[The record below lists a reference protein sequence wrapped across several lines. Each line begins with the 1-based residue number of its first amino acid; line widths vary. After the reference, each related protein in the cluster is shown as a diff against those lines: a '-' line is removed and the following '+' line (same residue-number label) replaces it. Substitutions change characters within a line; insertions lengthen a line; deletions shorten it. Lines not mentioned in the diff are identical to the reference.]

1 MFQKILVA
9 IDNPQVDWLPFR
21 KGVELAK
28 QFNAQLMLFHV
39 VSPDEESHRS
49 VPVFMPYDYPAVS
62 EEFIKQ
68 YLQERIEAER
78 QGLNRLRLLATKAEA
93 EGVTAEISQSVGM
106 PGLLICN
113 MAISWNADLI
123 IMGRKGRLGLSELLL
138 GSVSNYVLHHA
149 PCSVLTIQ
157 GHAEELADEQFAAE
171 MVEAD

>member
-1 MFQKILVA
+1 MFQKILIA
-9 IDNPQVDWLPFR
+9 IDDPQVDWLTFR
-21 KGVELAK
+21 KGVDLAK
-28 QFNAQLMLFHV
+28 QFHAQLMLFHV

-68 YLQERIEAER
+68 YLEERLEAER
-78 QGLNRLRLLATKAEA
+78 QGLARLRSLATKAA
-93 EGVTAEISQSVGM
+93 ADGVTAEISQSVGT

-123 IMGRKGRLGLSELLL
+123 VMGRRGRAGLSELLL
-138 GSVSNYVLHHA
+138 GSVSNYVIHHA

-157 GHAEELADEQFAAE
+157 GKLQEIADESPMAE